1 MLIFVW
7 LDCSL
12 LVFSWL
18 LGIVLFERNC
28 VTILPCIIISTGVH
42 ATIQFQPDTEQCL
55 DQLVEYQ
62 CTVTRTGF
70 YGLTWRILD
79 DTGIEIGSTSYT
91 STSLDGAPRSVGE
104 VFTVEQ
110 LQQSPIISNISF
122 TVQSSINGYTIV
134 CEDAITLT
142 NENLTI
148 NIIGISCK

>member
-55 DQLVEYQ
+55 GQLVEYQ
-62 CTVTRTGF
+62 CTVDAV
-70 YGLTWRILD
+70 LLIWRVFDNNQAQLSD
-79 DTGIEIGSTSYT
+79 GSAAYSRGGIGPTNTIG
-91 STSLDGAPRSVGE
+91 GG
-104 VFTVEQ
+104 VFTVQ
-110 LQQSPIISNISF
+110 
-122 TVQSSINGYTIV
+122 
-134 CEDAITLT
+134 
-142 NENLTI
+142 
-148 NIIGISCK
+148 